1 MDATEPLDA
10 GSEAPLLRAVV
21 GYRIFATVWLCVLGS
36 LILAGRGGDPDQPEI
51 VVVTMAVVAAFT
63 AFAVI
68 ISARRPSLLASPW
81 FIVLDVAVAIF
92 SMVAADWAGT
102 VVFAGGYPTAAIF
115 GTIYSR
121 GTWPGMAVAIALSL
135 SALLRFPAVTGLNAA
150 DISLVI
156 VYPFVAAAAAWAFA
170 VVRSSDRARRRA
182 EQELIAE
189 RTERARAEERTA
201 MAARIHDSVL
211 QTLALIQRQADNP
224 RKITNVARRQER
236 ELRSWLY
243 GNGAPDEPGFREA
256 LQEACAEVEDVT
268 GVKADLVVVGN
279 RNWDEAVEAIVLAGR
294 EAMVNAAKHADVTE
308 VSVYGEATGDSMAI
322 YVRDRGKGFVPGQVD
337 VARRGIEESIIG
349 RVEHHGGRATIT
361 SQPGAGTEVRLEWED
376 GST

>member
-1 MDATEPLDA
+1 MDEPEPMDA
-10 GSEAPLLRAVV
+10 GSETPLLRAVV
-21 GYRIFATVWLCVLGS
+21 GYRIFATVWLCLLGT
-36 LILAGRGGDPDQPEI
+36 LILTERGGDPDQPEV

-68 ISARRPSLLASPW
+68 ISARRATLLASPW
-81 FIVLDVAVAIF
+81 FIVLDVSVAIF

-102 VVFAGGYPTAAIF
+102 VVFAGGYPIAAIF

-121 GTWPGMAVAIALSL
+121 GTWPGMAVAGALSV
-135 SALLRFPAVTGLNAA
+135 SALLRFPAVTGLTAA

-156 VYPFVAAAAAWAFA
+156 VYPFVAAAAAWAFSVIRA
-170 VVRSSDRARRRA
+170 SDRARRRA
-182 EQELIAE
+182 EEALIAE

-211 QTLALIQRQADNP
+211 QTLALIQRQADEP
-224 RKITNVARRQER
+224 RKVTNVARRQER

-243 GNGAPDEPGFREA
+243 GNGGSSEPGFREA

-279 RNWDEAVEAIVLAGR
+279 RDWDEAVEAMVLAGR

-308 VSVYGEATGDSMAI
+308 VSVYGEAWADSMAI
-322 YVRDRGKGFVPGQVD
+322 YVRDRGKGFVPSAID
-337 VARRGIEESIIG
+337 PRRRGIEESIIG
-349 RVEHHGGRATIT
+349 RVEGHGGRATIK
-361 SQPGAGTEVRLEWED
+361 SQPGGGTEVRLEWED
-376 GST
+376 SEI